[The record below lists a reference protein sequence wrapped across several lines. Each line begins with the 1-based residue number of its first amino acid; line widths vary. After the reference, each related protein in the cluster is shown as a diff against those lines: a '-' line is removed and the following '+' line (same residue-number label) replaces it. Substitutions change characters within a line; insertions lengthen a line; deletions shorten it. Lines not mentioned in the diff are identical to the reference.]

1 MLSIAEWTD
10 RDSALSS
17 PMKLTS
23 SANFSPNIRISLR
36 LKIHQAQAKNFC
48 RVLDIRVTQYV
59 KISGR
64 NAQFLQE
71 FLKTVLQRS
80 RFHRLVTV
88 GKQVIIFARP
98 EGTQYGK
105 HFRRQRNRLQGV
117 VGLWRLSNQLRAPA
131 VVDSIGCASNMQQA
145 AGKIDIRPAQGA
157 DLAQPNAGFQTQ

>member
-1 MLSIAEWTD
+1 MNVHLQRDLHVGVAE
-10 RDSALSS
+10 
-17 PMKLTS
+17 
-23 SANFSPNIRISLR
+23 NFGQRFDVHTAVNAPRR
-36 LKIHQAQAKNFC
+36 KGM
-48 RVLDIRVTQYV
+48 TQYV

-64 NAQFLQE
+64 NAQFLLE

-80 RFHRLVTV
+80 RFHRLVTA

-145 AGKIDIRPAQGA
+145 AGKIGIRPAQGA